1 MTDTLILTLQ
11 MALFARRYQQ
21 MKDKTALLEAN
32 PVTISIIINKNK
44 TKIIKIYTK
53 TPILKWKEPQKKK
66 QRDFHI

>member
-11 MALFARRYQQ
+11 MTLLSSRYQQ

-44 TKIIKIYTK
+44 TKIIKINTK
-53 TPILKWKEPQKKK
+53 TPILK
-66 QRDFHI
+66 

>member
-11 MALFARRYQQ
+11 MALLARRYQQ

-53 TPILKWKEPQKKK
+53 TPILKWKVPQNKK
-66 QRDFHI
+66 QRDFQI